1 MDAKNAENNFSP
13 AQVANAILGKD
24 AFSKWLGIEL
34 LQINEGFCK
43 ISMKI
48 TADMIN
54 GFGIVHGGIA
64 YSFADTALALAC
76 ASRNRSAVALDNTIS
91 YSKPIYEGEQIFA
104 ETTEIRHG
112 KSTGIYLVHIK
123 NQKEELIA
131 LFKGTCFYT
140 GKAVLWKDQTL

>member
-1 MDAKNAENNFSP
+1 MLNTNSENTFSP
-13 AQVANAILGKD
+13 KEIAHAILSKD
-24 AFSKWLGIEL
+24 AFSQWLGIEL
-34 LQINEGFCK
+34 VDIKEGFCK
-43 ISMKI
+43 ISMSISKH
-48 TADMIN
+48 MIN

-76 ASRNRSAVALDNTIS
+76 GSRNRSAVALDNTIS
-91 YSKPIYEGEQIFA
+91 YLKPILEGETIFA

-123 NQKEELIA
+123 NPNGDTLA

-140 GKAVLWKDQTL
+140 GKNVIH